1 VWVVSYRG
9 WAILANLIRSGRLE
23 FVNTFDKVCH
33 VKDGK
38 DFAEGRTY
46 FLRGLLRDG
55 IAAMQ
60 SGSKTSCNTHI
71 PRIGLAAHSPNQ

>member
-1 VWVVSYRG
+1 MVSYRG
-9 WAILANLIRSGRLE
+9 WEILANLIRSGRLE
-23 FVNTFDKVCH
+23 YVNTFDKVCD

-46 FLRGLLRDG
+46 FLRGCPRDG

-71 PRIGLAAHSPNQ
+71 ARFGLVAHSPNQ